1 MSTTSSAEQT
11 AGRNQGQTVTG
22 AVATQETTP
31 AAMVKRYEPDFAQV
45 LPSHVAPELF
55 VRLAQGLL
63 ARNPDL
69 LDAANR
75 NRNSFLAALLE
86 CARLG
91 HEPGTDQFALVPFKT
106 RDAPGGVEVVGIEQ
120 YQGEIE
126 RMYRAGGVTAIKCE
140 IVRANDDYKPNPLGV
155 PHHEYD
161 PFGPEKDRGD
171 LYGVYAY
178 AVMQSGAVSQVV
190 QMGAAEIGRHR
201 EVAKTKKIW
210 DGPFKASMWKK
221 TAIHELEKWVPTS
234 AEYRREQLRA
244 AVEADNLRQRTVEQ
258 AAPVGALPGN
268 EAVSEARPDNVD
280 EDGVIHEAELIE
292 VGPEHVDG
300 GK

>member
-1 MSTTSSAEQT
+1 MT
-11 AGRNQGQTVTG
+11 GQTVSS
-22 AVATQETTP
+22 AVATQEGTP

-45 LPSHVAPELF
+45 LPSHVPPEMF

-69 LDAANR
+69 LDAANK
-75 NRNSFLAALLE
+75 NRNSFMAALLE

-126 RMYRAGGVTAIKCE
+126 RMYRAGAVASIKVQLVYSADHYE
-140 IVRANDDYKPNPLGV
+140 PAVKGLPTHRYS
-155 PHHEYD
+155 
-161 PFGPEKDRGD
+161 PFASDVERGE
-171 LYGVYAY
+171 LIGVYAY
-178 AVMQSGAVSQVV
+178 AEMVSGATSHVV
-190 QMGAAEIGRHR
+190 EMNEDEIMRHR

-210 DGPFKASMWKK
+210 DGPFKGSMWKK
-221 TAIHELEKWVPTS
+221 TAIHELEKFVPTS

-244 AVEADNLRQRTVEQ
+244 AVEAANMRERTVEQ

-268 EAVSEARPDNVD
+268 EVVSEGRWKLFTPSP
-280 EDGVIHEAELIE
+280 EAS
-292 VGPEHVDG
+292 GSG
-300 GK
+300 S

>member
-1 MSTTSSAEQT
+1 MT
-11 AGRNQGQTVTG
+11 GQTVSN
-22 AVATQETTP
+22 AVEQQKATP
-31 AAMVKRYEPDFAQV
+31 AAIVKRYQPDFAQV
-45 LPSHVAPELF
+45 LPSHVPPEMF

-69 LDAANR
+69 VDAANR
-75 NRNSFLAALLE
+75 NPTSFMAALLE

-106 RDAPGGVEVVGIEQ
+106 KDAPGGIEVVGIEQ

-126 RMYRAGGVTAIKCE
+126 RMYRAGGVSAIKCE
-140 IVRANDDYKPNPLGV
+140 IVRSNDKYHPNPLGA
-155 PHHEYD
+155 PRHDYD
-161 PFGPEKDRGD
+161 PFAPEGARGD

-178 AVMQSGAVSQVV
+178 AVMQSGAISQVV
-190 QMGAAEIGRHR
+190 QMGADEIGRHR

-221 TAIHELEKWVPTS
+221 TAIHELEKFVPTS

-244 AVEADNLRQRTVEQ
+244 AVEADNMRARTMES

-268 EAVSEARPDNVD
+268 ETPPEGRPASVD
-280 EDGVIHEAELIE
+280 DDGVIHDAELVDSE
-292 VGPEHVDG
+292 AADG